1 MPLRDDL
8 LNPISA
14 DSPSGEN
21 LYYAPVYDKI
31 KEARREEDDAPQG
44 EWQRERKV
52 ADWPLVIKLASEALA
67 TKSKDLQLAAWLS
80 EAMLR
85 REGFSGLTA
94 CLVLIRGLID
104 KFWDTLYPEIEDGDL
119 ELRATPVEWIG
130 TKFDE
135 LIRQVPIVK
144 GGYSFLKY
152 RESRA
157 VGYEQDTGYDEA
169 KVEARQNAIAD
180 GKLTAEEFDKALDS
194 TAVDALGKLL
204 GEIDACLENL
214 DGLGEV
220 CESRFGEYAP
230 TFGRLKEAI
239 EEVRVAVN
247 TLYRKK
253 GGGQSAE
260 PEAEEAAGETSVET
274 PSDSDWSE
282 QAPGTTAAA
291 PARGKAGRKVTSA
304 EPADLEDAAMRVA
317 AVAKFL
323 RAQDAYSPAPYLM
336 LRGFRWGELRAG
348 GETPEAA
355 LLEAPSTETRRTLRQ
370 MSLEGQWQ
378 ALLEVAEQAMSEP
391 CGRAWLDLQRYVVR
405 SLTEL
410 GYPAIASAIRSELRA
425 LLLDIPGLTGM
436 VLMDDTP
443 VANAETLTWL
453 KEEVEVTAPA
463 VQPAGHYEPP
473 PTIWTGET
481 DADAGS
487 EAAGAPPDVFN
498 LALEAVQGG
507 RFEDG
512 ITILV
517 QELGHEASGRARFQ
531 RQLQIAQ
538 LCIAR
543 GHEAVALP
551 ILEQLDAQIG
561 KHGLEEWEAPELI
574 VHALLL
580 LHACL
585 GKVERSDGA
594 RQRVYERL
602 CRLSPLQALA
612 ANH

>member
-14 DSPSGEN
+14 DNPSGEN

-44 EWQRERKV
+44 EWQRDRKV
-52 ADWPLVIKLASEALA
+52 ADWPLVIKLSSEALA
-67 TKSKDLQLAAWLS
+67 TKSKDLQLAAWLA

-85 REGFSGLTA
+85 REGFAGFTA
-94 CLVLIRGLID
+94 SLALIRGLID
-104 KFWDTLYPEIEDGDL
+104 NFWDTLYPEIEDGDL
-119 ELRATPVEWIG
+119 ELRATPVEWIS
-130 TKFDE
+130 TKFDD
-135 LIRQVPIVK
+135 LIRQIPLVK

-157 VGYEQDTGYDEA
+157 VGYEEDVGDDEA
-169 KVEARQNAIAD
+169 KAETRRNAIAD
-180 GKLTAEEFDKALDS
+180 GKLTAEDFDKALDS
-194 TAVDALGKLL
+194 TSLDALEKLLADVDATV
-204 GEIDACLENL
+204 ENL
-214 DGLGEV
+214 EGLGET
-220 CESRFGEYAP
+220 CQARFGDYAP
-230 TFGRLKEAI
+230 AFGRLAETI
-239 EEVRVAVN
+239 GEVRGAVN

-260 PEAEEAAGETSVET
+260 AVEEPAGEAPGEPEADSGWSEVAPEAA
-274 PSDSDWSE
+274 
-282 QAPGTTAAA
+282 AAA
-291 PARGKAGRKVTSA
+291 PARAKAPRKVTSA
-304 EPADLEDAAMRVA
+304 EPADLEDAALRLA

-348 GETPEAA
+348 GETPDAT
-355 LLEAPSTETRRTLRQ
+355 LLESPSTETRRTLRQ
-370 MSLEGQWQ
+370 MTLDGQWQ
-378 ALLEVAEQAMSEP
+378 ELLEVAEQAMGEP

-405 SLTEL
+405 SLGEL
-410 GYPAIASAIRSELRA
+410 GYSAIAAAIRSELRA
-425 LLLDIPGLTGM
+425 LLTDIPGLAGM
-436 VLMDDTP
+436 TLMDDTP
-443 VANAETLTWL
+443 VANAETQAWL
-453 KEEVEVTAPA
+453 KEEVQTPEPA
-463 VQPAGHYEPP
+463 AEPAGYYETPSSS
-473 PTIWTGET
+473 WAEET
-481 DADAGS
+481 DAAGP
-487 EAAGAPPDVFN
+487 EIEAPPDAFK
-498 LALEAVQGG
+498 LALDAVQGG

-512 ITILV
+512 VSILV
-517 QELGHEASGRARFQ
+517 QELSHEASGRARFQ

-538 LCIAR
+538 LCMAK
-543 GHEAVALP
+543 GHEEVALP

-574 VHALLL
+574 VHALML

-585 GKVERSDGA
+585 GKVERPDGE